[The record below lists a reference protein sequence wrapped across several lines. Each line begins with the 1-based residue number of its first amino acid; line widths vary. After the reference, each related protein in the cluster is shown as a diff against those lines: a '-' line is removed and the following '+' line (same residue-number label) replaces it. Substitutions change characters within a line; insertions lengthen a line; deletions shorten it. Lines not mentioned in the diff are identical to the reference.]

1 MTRIQKIK
9 KKAIGP
15 QFAEF
20 YCAIENLLGRV
31 PNFYK
36 TFSNSPFLAMA
47 FLPINA
53 LAQREWDGTSIS
65 GKIKELI
72 VIKTSQTNGC
82 KYCFAHNTSLGRAAG
97 ITHEQIEAISKNE
110 VSESSLFNTQE
121 VLAIKWA
128 EAVTLNLA
136 AKNNELFE
144 ELKSNFTEKQIA
156 EMTILCAMFN
166 MINRINDSLD
176 VELEDTSEIDKIQ
189 KSLILEPKRMTD
201 YLTWLANFWQ
211 KEYPSTE

>member
-1 MTRIQKIK
+1 MTRIQNIK

-15 QFAEF
+15 QFVEF
-20 YCAIENLLGRV
+20 YSAIENLLGRV

-82 KYCFAHNTSLGRAAG
+82 KYCYAHNTSLGRAAG

-110 VSESSLFNTQE
+110 ISESTLFNTQE
-121 VLAIKWA
+121 VLALKWA

-144 ELKSNFTEKQIA
+144 ELKINFTEKQIV

>member
-9 KKAIGP
+9 KKAIAP
-15 QFAEF
+15 QFVEF
-20 YCAIENLLGRV
+20 FSAVENLLGRV

-82 KYCFAHNTSLGRAAG
+82 KYCYAHNTSLGRAAG

-110 VSESSLFNTQE
+110 ISESALFNTQE
-121 VLAIKWA
+121 VLALKWA

-144 ELKSNFTEKQIA
+144 ELKINFTEKQIV

-189 KSLILEPKRMTD
+189 KSLILEPNRMTD

>member
-15 QFAEF
+15 QFVEF
-20 YCAIENLLGRV
+20 YSAVENLLGRV

-82 KYCFAHNTSLGRAAG
+82 KYCYAHNTSLGRAAG

-110 VSESSLFNTQE
+110 ISESALFNTQE
-121 VLAIKWA
+121 VLALKWA

-144 ELKSNFTEKQIA
+144 ELKINFTEKQIV

-166 MINRINDSLD
+166 MINRINSQYFKDSSI
-176 VELEDTSEIDKIQ
+176 TYSI
-189 KSLILEPKRMTD
+189 
-201 YLTWLANFWQ
+201 
-211 KEYPSTE
+211 

>member
-1 MTRIQKIK
+1 MTRIHKIQ
-9 KKAIGP
+9 KKAIAP
-15 QFAEF
+15 QFTDF
-20 YCAIENLLGRV
+20 YSAVENLLGRV

-53 LAQREWDGTSIS
+53 LAQREWEGTSIS

-72 VIKTSQTNGC
+72 VIKTSHTNGC
-82 KYCFAHNTSLGRAAG
+82 KYCYTHNTSLGKAAG
-97 ITHEQIEAISKNE
+97 ITDEQIKAISLSE
-110 VSESSLFNTQE
+110 FSESQLFNTQE
-121 VLAIKWA
+121 VLALKWA
-128 EAVTLNLA
+128 EAVTLNQA
-136 AKNNELFE
+136 AKNNELFN
-144 ELKSNFTEKQIA
+144 ELMDNFTEKQIA

-166 MINRINDSLD
+166 MINRINDSLN

-189 KSLILEPKRMTD
+189 KSLILEPKKMTN
-201 YLTWLANFWQ
+201 YLTWLSNFWQ

>member
-15 QFAEF
+15 QFEEF
-20 YCAIENLLGRV
+20 YSAVENLLGRV

-82 KYCFAHNTSLGRAAG
+82 KYCYAHNTSLGRAAG

-110 VSESSLFNTQE
+110 VFESALFNTQE
-121 VLAIKWA
+121 VLALKWA

-144 ELKSNFTEKQIA
+144 ELKINFTEKQIV

-211 KEYPSTE
+211 KEYPSTK

>member
-9 KKAIGP
+9 KKTIAP
-15 QFAEF
+15 QFVEF
-20 YCAIENLLGRV
+20 FSAVENLLGRV

-82 KYCFAHNTSLGRAAG
+82 KYCYAHNTSLGRAAG

-110 VSESSLFNTQE
+110 VSESALFNTQE
-121 VLAIKWA
+121 VLALKWA

-144 ELKSNFTEKQIA
+144 ELKINFTEKQIV